1 MAEKTQLPDELETER
16 PDLSELTADAIAPL
30 ERLFNPLTPDTW
42 RDLALSQYVTLRT
55 VLRGD
60 KTDTELAAM
69 AMELT
74 RGIAADMGG
83 SQPYIQAGSQL
94 LASARARRVV
104 VLLEQGKCYKDVAAA
119 CGKITESRV
128 RQIEKEWLRE
138 QRAERQGTLDLT

>member
-1 MAEKTQLPDELETER
+1 MDELESER
-16 PDLSELTADAIAPL
+16 PDLSDLTADEIAPL
-30 ERLFNPLTPDTW
+30 ERLFDPLTPDTW
-42 RDLALSQYVTLRT
+42 RDLALSHYVTLRM

-60 KTDTELAAM
+60 SKTDAELATMAM
-69 AMELT
+69 ALT

-104 VLLEQGKCYKDVAAA
+104 SMLEQGKRYREIAAA

-138 QRAERQGTLDLT
+138 QRAARQGTLDLA

>member
-1 MAEKTQLPDELETER
+1 MDELECER
-16 PDLSELTADAIAPL
+16 PDLSDLTADAIAPL
-30 ERLFNPLTPDTW
+30 ERLFGPLTPDTW
-42 RDLALSQYVTLRT
+42 RDLALSHYITLRM
-55 VLRGD
+55 VMHGD
-60 KTDTELAAM
+60 KTDAELATLAM
-69 AMELT
+69 ALT

-104 VLLEQGKCYKDVAAA
+104 SLLEQGKCYREVAAA

-138 QRAERQGTLDLT
+138 QRAARQGTLDLA

>member
-1 MAEKTQLPDELETER
+1 MDELESER
-16 PDLSELTADAIAPL
+16 PDLSDLTADEIAPL
-30 ERLFNPLTPDTW
+30 ERLFDPLPPDTW
-42 RDLALSQYVTLRT
+42 RDLALSHYVTLRM
-55 VLRGD
+55 VLRAD
-60 KTDTELAAM
+60 KTDAELATMAM
-69 AMELT
+69 ALT

-104 VLLEQGKCYKDVAAA
+104 SMLEQGKRYREIAAA

-138 QRAERQGTLDLT
+138 QRAARQGTLDLA

>member
-1 MAEKTQLPDELETER
+1 MDELESER
-16 PDLSELTADAIAPL
+16 PDLSDLTADEIAPL
-30 ERLFNPLTPDTW
+30 ERLFDPLTPDTW
-42 RDLALSQYVTLRT
+42 RDLALSHYVTLRM
-55 VLRGD
+55 VLRAD
-60 KTDTELAAM
+60 KTDAELATMAM
-69 AMELT
+69 ALT

-104 VLLEQGKCYKDVAAA
+104 SMLEQGKRYREIAAA

-138 QRAERQGTLDLT
+138 QRAARQGTLDLA